1 VEIFMPPS
9 KELSGAQWVAR
20 FPDGGA
26 TSALGNDFRPGCE
39 AFIAVMKAGDAN
51 VSISSTRR
59 PVERAYLM
67 HFSWQV
73 HKRTLNPQNVPAK
86 AGVNIEWVHRN
97 ASGAIDLVASRR
109 AATAMVNGY
118 GIVFRPALAS
128 RHTQGRAIDMTISWT
143 GKLNVKKKNGAL
155 TTISSTPR
163 SGLNTELRSVGKT
176 YGVTKNP
183 RDPPHWSTDG
193 R

>member
-1 VEIFMPPS
+1 MPPAP

-26 TSALGNDFRPGCE
+26 TSALANDFRPGCE
-39 AFIAVMKAGDAN
+39 AFIAAMKAGGAN

-86 AGVNIEWVHRN
+86 AGVNIEWVHRD
-97 ASGAIDLVASRR
+97 AGGAIDLVASRK

-128 RHTQGRAIDMTISWT
+128 RHTEGRAIDMTISWT
-143 GKLNVKKKNGAL
+143 GKLNVKKKNGTL
-155 TTISSTPR
+155 TAISSAPR

-183 RDPPHWSTDG
+183 SDPPHWSTDG

>member
-1 VEIFMPPS
+1 MPPS

-20 FPDGGA
+20 FPDAGA
-26 TSALGNDFRPGCE
+26 TSALANDFRTGCE
-39 AFIAVMKAGDAN
+39 AFIAAMKAGGAN

-86 AGVNIEWVHRN
+86 AGVGIEWVHRN
-97 ASGAIDLVASRR
+97 ASGAIDLVASRK
-109 AATAMVNGY
+109 ATTAMVNGY

-128 RHTQGRAIDMTISWT
+128 RHTEGRAIDMTISWT

-155 TTISSTPR
+155 TTIASTPR
-163 SGLNTELRSVGKT
+163 SGLNTELRNVGKT
-176 YGVTKNP
+176 YGVTKNAK
-183 RDPPHWSTDG
+183 DLPHWSTDG